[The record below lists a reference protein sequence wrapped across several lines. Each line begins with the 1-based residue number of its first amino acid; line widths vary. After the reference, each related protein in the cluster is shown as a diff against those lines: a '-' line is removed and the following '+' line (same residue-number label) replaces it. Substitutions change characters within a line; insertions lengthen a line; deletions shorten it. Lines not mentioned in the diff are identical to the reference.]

1 MATIDEVNR
10 KAKATKTNP
19 NGGCKHNDANV
30 KGYTAS
36 SRIINVNEPDMQAD
50 SHVQPMKNRADKN
63 RNNGASK
70 KPKDVKFDENSIKS
84 TEAKPDDRNE
94 PKPKGAG
101 FRFGRRERVARM
113 LRTAVIPRKLGRT
126 SRILDV
132 NYSEKFSHQFRH
144 KKRIATKNYGEFV
157 GGHGGRYL
165 LCRSRFQSL
174 GRNGSVCHT
183 T

>member
-36 SRIINVNEPDMQAD
+36 SRTINVDKPDMQAD

-84 TEAKPDDRNE
+84 TEAKPDDSNE

-144 KKRIATKNYGEFV
+144 NKRIATKNYG
-157 GGHGGRYL
+157 
-165 LCRSRFQSL
+165 
-174 GRNGSVCHT
+174 
-183 T
+183 